1 METKQTLGEEIQINS
16 VSLNYKLNGHY
27 LHVGFVVE
35 KVVEK
40 TELRDFLVNCSY
52 VDSVYLINRHCDFF
66 IKAAFPS
73 VKRFDDFIAQIKDFK
88 CEDVQVIHLVDE
100 LVPENMV

>member
-1 METKQTLGEEIQINS
+1 METRRTLGEEIQTNS

-27 LHVGFVVE
+27 LHAGFVVE
-35 KVVEK
+35 KVEEK
-40 TELRDFLVNCSY
+40 TELRDFLVKCSY

-73 VKRFDDFIAQIKDFK
+73 VKKFDDFIENIKDFK

-100 LVPENMV
+100 LVPETM